1 MGKMNAARNALLAAA
16 LCGCTAGTGSGGLMG
31 DPDGGGAGADLSTG
45 SGPAA
50 PPPVSSAWVFEHPSP
65 QGNTLRGLFVNPSGT
80 EGWAVGEAGAVV
92 HIAAGQAA
100 RQGAGVTLATL
111 RAVTG
116 VGADVVAV
124 GDGGVVLRGRGGAF
138 GAQIAGKAS
147 LHAVWAIGDTVYAAG
162 QGNLAWSS
170 SGGPFRSEVLPGLSA
185 SGAVLAAAA
194 LGRDVYLVGTGGR
207 VLHQLE
213 GRFYIEADGMTGVD
227 LTAAA
232 VTAEGA
238 FAAGQGGVI
247 LRRDP
252 MSGRW
257 AQEHPGAR
265 VITRAE
271 VRGIFSTGAGA
282 ERTYALCADGTVL
295 LRGAMGWEAA
305 PGVPGLN
312 GAVGARI
319 LAAGGGAGGAIAVG
333 EAGLVFTRGPA
344 DADPWQGRGRLTRAG
359 VLAVAA
365 DDAVAYAVTDDGH
378 VLRRAGG
385 AWSVDYAPRPAP
397 GRPLLGVTLRGAE
410 AYAVGL
416 GGVIL
421 RRGDQGWQE
430 EGYSY
435 TGRRP
440 DWKGVWARPGSAE
453 VFAVG
458 SAVTTNA
465 EEEVAILR
473 RSGGTWTSE
482 RADRVVTASLFT
494 VTGNE
499 SEVLAAGTQ
508 GVVLRRAG
516 GTWTRDDRDVTA
528 DVHILGL
535 AAQGRDFV
543 AVGTRGAMLRRTVD
557 MAGNVTWTRGQVA
570 GVSGTLNGVVL
581 AGSDLWMVGADGV
594 VVRQLGADFQLEAS
608 LFAGNLL
615 GIARGQGALF
625 AVGSSGAVLRRPV
638 GQ

>member
-1 MGKMNAARNALLAAA
+1 MGKMNAARRNLLVAAA
-16 LCGCTAGTGSGGLMG
+16 LCGCTAGTGGGGPMG
-31 DPDGGGAGADLSTG
+31 APDGWAQDGGAG
-45 SGPAA
+45 PAPTPTA
-50 PPPVSSAWVFEHPSP
+50 PPPVSSAWAFEHPSP
-65 QGNTLRGLFVNPSGT
+65 QGNTLRGLWVAPSGT

-92 HIAAGQAA
+92 RIAAGQAT
-100 RQGAGVTLATL
+100 RQGAGVTVATL

-116 VGADVVAV
+116 VGSDVVAV
-124 GDGGVVLRGRGGAF
+124 GDGGIVLRGRGGAF

-162 QGNLAWSS
+162 QGNLAWQSS
-170 SGGPFRSEVLPGLSA
+170 GGGPFRSEVLPGLSA
-185 SGAVLAAAA
+185 TGAVLAAAA
-194 LGRDVYLVGTGGR
+194 RDRDVYLVGTGGR
-207 VLHQLE
+207 VLHQME
-213 GRFYIEADGMTGVD
+213 GRFYVEADGMTGVD
-227 LTAAA
+227 LTTAAILGEEA
-232 VTAEGA
+232 Y
-238 FAAGQGGVI
+238 AAGQGGVI

-252 MSGRW
+252 RTGRW
-257 AQEHPGAR
+257 AQEHPAAQ

-271 VRGIFSTGAGA
+271 VRGIFSVGPAGA
-282 ERTYALCADGTVL
+282 ARTYALCADGTL
-295 LRGAMGWEAA
+295 LSRGAMGWQAA
-305 PGVPGLN
+305 PGVT
-312 GAVGARI
+312 GAGGARL
-319 LAAGGGAGGAIAVG
+319 LAAGGGQGGAMAVG

-344 DADPWQGRGRLTRAG
+344 DADPWQGQGRLTRAG
-359 VLAVAA
+359 ILAVAA
-365 DDAVAYAVTDDGH
+365 DDAVAYAVTDDGY

-421 RRGDQGWQE
+421 RRTDQGWLE
-430 EGYSY
+430 EAYSY
-435 TGRRP
+435 SGRRP
-440 DWKGVWARPGSAE
+440 DWKAVWARPGSAE

-458 SAVTTNA
+458 SAVTSNA

-473 RSGGTWTSE
+473 RSGGAWAGE
-482 RADRVVTASLFT
+482 RADTLVTASLFA

-516 GTWTRDDRDVTA
+516 TAWTRDDRDVTA

-543 AVGTRGAMLRRTVD
+543 AVGTRGAVLRRTVD
-557 MAGNVTWTRGQVA
+557 MAGRVTWTRGSVS

-581 AGSDLWMVGADGV
+581 AGPDLWMVGADGV
-594 VVRQLGADFQLEAS
+594 VVRQLGADSQLEAS

-615 GIARGQGALF
+615 GIARGQGLLF
-625 AVGSSGAVLRRPV
+625 AVGSNGAVMRRPV
-638 GQ
+638 AQ